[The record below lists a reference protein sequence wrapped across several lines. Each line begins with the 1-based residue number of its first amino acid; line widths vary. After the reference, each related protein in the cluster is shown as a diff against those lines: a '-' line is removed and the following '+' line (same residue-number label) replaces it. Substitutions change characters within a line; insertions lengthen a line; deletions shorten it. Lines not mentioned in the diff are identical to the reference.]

1 MVAMSTVP
9 LVEPTDNVRWPW
21 TLRYNTAWIGVM
33 VGFYGPIQVLLPN
46 QAEAIAA
53 ESKETVLAWVFGV
66 GALFS
71 VVFNPLWGALSDR
84 TVSRYGRRL
93 PWIALGGIAGAASL
107 VLLSTADTVTE
118 LIIGWCLVQTALNA
132 PWAALTAVVPDQ
144 VPHRQRRAA
153 AGYLGLAQ
161 MLGVVIATGLAG
173 VLPGAA
179 GYLACAVVLLVSL
192 VPFLVQRRDPPLP
205 PGRRSPWDLR
215 GFLRGF
221 WVSPRRYPDFGW
233 AWLTRFLLNL
243 SNGLLLAYLL
253 YYLRDELGIA
263 DAESALLVLTVV
275 NVLGVMAAVVISG
288 VWSDRLARRKV
299 FVTASGLIM
308 AAAGF
313 LLAGVSSYPVAIVAA
328 AVIGIGFGV
337 YTSVDFALI
346 TQVLPAAADR
356 GKDLGVLNISN
367 ALPQVVAPALAAP
380 LVTQL
385 GGYPTLFAA
394 SGLVAVLGAVLVGRI
409 KSVA

>member
-1 MVAMSTVP
+1 MSTV
-9 LVEPTDNVRWPW
+9 LVEPTENVRWPW
-21 TLRYNTAWIGVM
+21 TLRYNTAWVGVM

-66 GALFS
+66 GAAFS
-71 VVFNPLWGALSDR
+71 TVFNPLWGALSDR
-84 TVSRYGRRL
+84 TLSRFGRRL
-93 PWIALGGIAGAASL
+93 PWIAVGGLAGAASL
-107 VLLSTADTVTE
+107 VLLSAADTVAE
-118 LIIGWCLVQTALNA
+118 LVIGWCLVQTALNA

-144 VPHRQRRAA
+144 VPRRQRGTA

-192 VPFLVQRRDPPLP
+192 VPFLLQRRDPPLP
-205 PGRRSPWDLR
+205 PEQRPPWDLR
-215 GFLRGF
+215 AFLRGF

-263 DAESALLVLTVV
+263 DAEGALLVLTVV
-275 NVLGVMAAVVISG
+275 NVLGVMAAVLIAG

-299 FVTASGLIM
+299 FVIVSGLIM
-308 AAAGF
+308 AAAAF
-313 LLAGVSSYPVAIVAA
+313 LLAGVATYPVAIIAA
-328 AVIGIGFGV
+328 AVVGIGFGV

-367 ALPQVVAPALAAP
+367 TLPQVVAPALAAP

-385 GGYPTLFAA
+385 GGYPALFAA

-409 KSVA
+409 TSVA